1 MTDLTMPQGEDSA
14 EDVLE
19 FGSTPDIGPVLESLF
34 STIRER
40 GIDLPEGSY
49 TAQLLSGPEDKL
61 LKKIG
66 EEATEVVMA
75 AKDADTDQL
84 RYEMADLLYH
94 LLVVAHRWGLTPHD
108 LAAELES
115 RFK

>member
-1 MTDLTMPQGEDSA
+1 MTVHTFGEVAASLM
-14 EDVLE
+14 E
-19 FGSTPDIGPVLESLF
+19 TIES
-34 STIRER
+34 RR
-40 GIDLPEGSY
+40 GADPEQSY
-49 TAQLLSGPEDKL
+49 TAKLLAGHEDKL

-75 AKDADTDQL
+75 AKDADPDQL
-84 RYEMADLLYH
+84 RYEAADLYYH
-94 LLVVAHRWGLTPHD
+94 LMVVCARWGVSLDD